1 MITSYA
7 DVFEAGRIKLSGNF
21 LAFGHKSFYVTDAD
35 LASPAEVM
43 TAWNKARPV
52 EPESVQ
58 ERIDE
63 YLRKDV
69 E

>member
-1 MITSYA
+1 MNAYA
-7 DVFEAGRIKLSGNF
+7 DVFEDGRIKLSGNF

-35 LASPAEVM
+35 LESLAAVM
-43 TAWNKARPV
+43 AAWKLARPV
-52 EPESVQ
+52 EPESMQ

>member
-21 LAFGHKSFYVTDAD
+21 LAFGHKAFYVTDAD
-35 LASPAEVM
+35 LASLAEVM
-43 TAWNKARPV
+43 AAWKLARPV

-58 ERIDE
+58 KRIDE

>member
-1 MITSYA
+1 MQVA
-7 DVFEAGRIKLSGNF
+7 GNF
-21 LAFGHKSFYVTDAD
+21 ISFGHKTVYITDAD
-35 LASPAEVM
+35 LLSLAEVM
-43 TAWNKARPV
+43 AAWKAARPV
-52 EPESVQ
+52 APESVQ

>member
-1 MITSYA
+1 MNAYA
-7 DVFEAGRIKLSGNF
+7 DVFEDGRIKLSGNF

-35 LASPAEVM
+35 LESLAAVM
-43 TAWNKARPV
+43 AAWKLARPV
-52 EPESVQ
+52 APESVQ

>member
-7 DVFEAGRIKLSGNF
+7 D
-21 LAFGHKSFYVTDAD
+21 
-35 LASPAEVM
+35 LASLAEVM
-43 TAWNKARPV
+43 AAWNKARPV

>member
-21 LAFGHKSFYVTDAD
+21 LAFGHKSVYVTDAD
-35 LASPAEVM
+35 LASLAEVM
-43 TAWNKARPV
+43 AAWNKARPV